1 MGKPKIVVCGFAT
14 IDYVVE
20 VDGDFR
26 GRGTLPMRDDPE
38 ALRPR
43 AGAAALYTGAA
54 LAAKGFDVSP
64 VTWVGDDEE
73 RFVFLSACRAAGLD
87 VTGVSRVSHART
99 AQCLLIYSADGAY
112 GCVLRSLSG
121 PEEEAQR
128 DLVAKA
134 DVVVIAAG
142 SPEVA
147 ARLLGQARA
156 DALVVWIAKN
166 DPACFPDWLV
176 TRLVAR
182 ARYIFCNGAERRWID
197 GVLAS
202 AAADAASGVIFET
215 RGEEGVVIDH
225 EGEVRTVPTRRLK
238 VYDATGAG
246 DVFAGA
252 TLAAV
257 LKGADPVTAA
267 AAGSEAAYAMLA
279 GRARARVA

>member
-1 MGKPKIVVCGFAT
+1 MNNPRIVVCGFAT

-26 GRGTLPMRDDPE
+26 GRGTLPMRGDPE

-43 AGAAALYTGAA
+43 AGAAALYTSAA
-54 LAAKGFDVSP
+54 LAAEGFEVSP

-73 RFVFLSACRAAGLD
+73 RFIFLSACRAAGLD
-87 VTGVSRVSHART
+87 VSGVSKISGART

-121 PEEEAQR
+121 AEEEAQR

-142 SPEVA
+142 DPEVA
-147 ARLLGQARA
+147 ARLLGQVRA
-156 DALVVWIAKN
+156 QALVAWIAKN
-166 DPACFPDWLV
+166 DPACFPDGLV
-176 TRLVAR
+176 RPILAR
-182 ARYIFCNGAERRWID
+182 ADYVFCNSAERPWID
-197 GVLAS
+197 GLLAS
-202 AAADAASGVIFET
+202 VAAAAPTAIFET
-215 RGEEGVVIDH
+215 RGGEGVLVDH
-225 EGEVRTVPTRRLK
+225 GGDIRTVPTRRLK
-238 VYDATGAG
+238 VHDATGAG

-252 TLAAV
+252 TLAAI

-279 GRARARVA
+279 GRARPA

>member
-1 MGKPKIVVCGFAT
+1 MNKPKIVVCGFAT

-54 LAAKGFDVSP
+54 LAAQGFDVSP
-64 VTWVGDDEE
+64 LTWVGDDEE
-73 RFVFLSACRAAGLD
+73 RFIFLSACRAAGLD
-87 VTGVSRVSHART
+87 VTGVSRVAGART

-121 PEEEAQR
+121 AEEEAQR
-128 DLVAKA
+128 DLVARA
-134 DVVVIAAG
+134 DIVVIAAG
-142 SPEVA
+142 NPEVA
-147 ARLLGQARA
+147 SRLLGLARA
-156 DALVVWIAKN
+156 EALVVWIAKN
-166 DPACFPDWLV
+166 DPACFPGWLV
-176 TRLVAR
+176 AQLVAR
-182 ARYIFCNGAERRWID
+182 ARYIFCNGAERPWID
-197 GVLAS
+197 GALALAGP
-202 AAADAASGVIFET
+202 AAAPSVIFET
-215 RGEEGVVIDH
+215 RGEEGVLIDQ
-225 EGEVRTVPTRRLK
+225 GEESHRVPTRRLK

-267 AAGSEAAYAMLA
+267 AAGAEAAYAMLA
-279 GRARARVA
+279 GRARARAA